1 MENNQIL
8 RSDDD
13 ATAVNPKGITTLL
26 ANGLN
31 TFFINGSPVFNNG
44 SRSLPRNPPN
54 CTILDNWVFDNL
66 ISVEEIFSKALQ
78 RFGTC
83 LLVINNFWGKL
94 ISSSPTIL
102 CVNLKTT
109 SVSIFIADFNLSSC
123 EFDSFTFK
131 LFYCVILYW

>member
-54 CTILDNWVFDNL
+54 CTILDN
-66 ISVEEIFSKALQ
+66 
-78 RFGTC
+78 
-83 LLVINNFWGKL
+83 
-94 ISSSPTIL
+94 
-102 CVNLKTT
+102 
-109 SVSIFIADFNLSSC
+109 
-123 EFDSFTFK
+123 
-131 LFYCVILYW
+131 